1 MRKIGLTAIIFV
13 ALWLMCTPIWKE
25 EMIRFQSV
33 QLVNQ
38 ENDKGA
44 VNQKQPT
51 ENQLSQVVEAPKLRE
66 VFQNFAENKAN
77 LASKIGQIAI
87 PSIDLQL
94 AVLEGTTQNHLMV
107 GATTMQPDQV
117 MGEGNYSLAGH
128 HMRSEHALFSPLMK
142 IKKGAAVYLTDGTTN
157 YYYQVSR
164 TMLVNEKEVSVLKDT
179 ESPRLTLVT
188 CDKPTAT
195 DKRWVVQAT
204 LKSKTPM
211 NQQAESHAF
220 FGKKKATAIL
230 LIVVFSHLALLVLAV
245 FLMVVIEKIRKRR
258 AR

>member
-25 EMIRFQSV
+25 EMIRFQSI

-38 ENDKGA
+38 ENDKA
-44 VNQKQPT
+44 PVNQKQPI

-77 LASKIGQIAI
+77 LASKIGKIAI
-87 PSIDLQL
+87 PSVDLQL

-107 GATTMQPDQV
+107 GATTMQSDQV

-128 HMRSEHALFSPLMK
+128 HMRSEHALFSLLMK
-142 IKKGAAVYLTDGTTN
+142 IKKGAAIYLTDGTTN
-157 YYYQVSR
+157 YHYQVSR

-179 ESPRLTLVT
+179 DSPQLTLIT

-195 DKRWVVQAT
+195 DKRWIVQAT
-204 LKSKTPM
+204 LKSKTPVKH
-211 NQQAESHAF
+211 QDESHAF
-220 FGKKKATAIL
+220 FEEKTATDIL
-230 LIVVFSHLALLVLAV
+230 VVMGLSHLALLVVAV
-245 FLMVVIEKIRKRR
+245 FLMVAIEKIRKRR